1 MLRSGLFFIEPSWDE
16 CVIHVERCNDCGK
29 LLQKTELVAVRQ
41 VMEESKKP
49 STPDGVEIRHLL
61 QKIVIPGRP
70 YSESLIAQISEVSL
84 FAKFYYP
91 RSERPE

>member
-1 MLRSGLFFIEPSWDE
+1 MTVPSSF
-16 CVIHVERCNDCGK
+16 R
-29 LLQKTELVAVRQ
+29 KTELVAVRQ
-41 VMEESKKP
+41 VMEESEKP

-84 FAKFYYP
+84 FAKFLLSAFRAP
-91 RSERPE
+91 RVIKFL

>member
-1 MLRSGLFFIEPSWDE
+1 
-16 CVIHVERCNDCGK
+16 
-29 LLQKTELVAVRQ
+29 
-41 VMEESKKP
+41 MEESKKP